1 VSAPARRIERV
12 ADDESAR
19 REWPFDETEF
29 GDHFETPKR
38 AYSDVKPVLRAACRA
53 LGTTPELVRLYDPY
67 YCRGR
72 TSRLLGQLGFANVLH
87 QKRDFY
93 ADIAAGRVPP
103 HDVLLTN
110 PPYSH
115 QHKER
120 LYRYILEAQRAAVLS
135 LAGKGAQKGAPVPVP
150 FLVLL
155 PAWSAAKL
163 GWRQLLWCLA
173 RLRAGHHSVTFEQA
187 ASGERGVRVGAF
199 SERLEEQAGC
209 FYIVP
214 ARKYKFV
221 AAVEARDEA
230 PFDGIWFCGGL
241 PSADGA
247 GGGGGGGGGG
257 SGGGSGGGGGGSS
270 GSGSGS
276 SGGGGVQALRAAYD
290 KKRAKSQAKRAKGA
304 ATDTAVAA
312 VAAVA
317 SSSSSPTLIG
327 SLAEL
332 RAAGLLPPEE
342 LSEEEQ
348 MRRKRA
354 LAALDEERR
363 AAPLHALRKKQK
375 LLEARE
381 ASKVSFGRDLSP
393 AERARVVEER
403 ACQHFFLGLGCTR
416 GAKCRFAHALEGI

>member
-1 VSAPARRIERV
+1 
-12 ADDESAR
+12 
-19 REWPFDETEF
+19 
-29 GDHFETPKR
+29 
-38 AYSDVKPVLRAACRA
+38 
-53 LGTTPELVRLYDPY
+53 
-67 YCRGR
+67 
-72 TSRLLGQLGFANVLH
+72 
-87 QKRDFY
+87 
-93 ADIAAGRVPP
+93 
-103 HDVLLTN
+103 
-110 PPYSH
+110 
-115 QHKER
+115 
-120 LYRYILEAQRAAVLS
+120 
-135 LAGKGAQKGAPVPVP
+135 
-150 FLVLL
+150 
-155 PAWSAAKL
+155 
-163 GWRQLLWCLA
+163 
-173 RLRAGHHSVTFEQA
+173 
-187 ASGERGVRVGAF
+187 
-199 SERLEEQAGC
+199 
-209 FYIVP
+209 
-214 ARKYKFV
+214 
-221 AAVEARDEA
+221 
-230 PFDGIWFCGGL
+230 
-241 PSADGA
+241 
-247 GGGGGGGGGG
+247 
-257 SGGGSGGGGGGSS
+257 
-270 GSGSGS
+270 
-276 SGGGGVQALRAAYD
+276 LRAAYD